1 MAQILK
7 INELISFFTAL
18 SKYDNA
24 ADNTKKIFALDGRM
38 NEKNSELLFECKNS
52 PLCQLCKINH
62 ECPEFIK

>member
-18 SKYDNA
+18 SKYDNV
-24 ADNTKKIFALDGRM
+24 ADNTKKVFALDNIM
-38 NEKNSELLFECKNS
+38 NEKNSELLFECKKG

-62 ECPEFIK
+62 DCPKFIK